1 MYLYHFGL
9 SELPFALTPNT
20 QFYVDLSSHR
30 QASEVL
36 KTALQMGEGF
46 IKVVGEVGTGKTL
59 LCRKLLNE
67 LPAGFAAAYIPD
79 PNLTPA
85 GLRWALASELGL
97 SPTAEMSDPQ
107 LMQLLQ
113 RQLLA
118 LSARD
123 QSIVL
128 IIDEAQALPLE
139 TLEALRLLTNLET
152 ERRKL
157 LQVVLFGQPEL
168 DEHLAGNELRQLRQ
182 RIAFSYKL
190 EALTEGEMVNYIQFR
205 LAIAGCRF
213 SQLLFDEAVYPLIFS
228 ASRGVPRLV
237 NLICHKSLMLAYGE
251 GAQQI
256 QRNHVIQSILD
267 TEDAELVEPAGK
279 SYGIAIVLALV
290 LIAIAAVIIG
300 FESNLATW
308 SQAVSSEGF

>member
-9 SELPFALTPNT
+9 NQLPFALTPNT

-30 QASEVL
+30 QAGEVL

-67 LPAGFAAAYIPD
+67 LPDGFAAAYIPD

-85 GLRWALASELGL
+85 GLRWALATELGL
-97 SPTAEMSDPQ
+97 SPSSEMSDPQ
-107 LMQLLQ
+107 LMQLLK

-118 LSARD
+118 LSACE

-128 IIDEAQALPLE
+128 IIDEAQALPFE

-152 ERRKL
+152 ESRKL

-168 DEHLAGNELRQLRQ
+168 EEHLAHNELRQLRQ

-190 EALTEGEMVNYIQFR
+190 EALNQNEMVNYIQFR
-205 LAIAGCRF
+205 LSVAGCRF
-213 SQLLFDEAVYPLIFS
+213 SLLLFDESVHALIFS
-228 ASRGVPRLV
+228 ASRGIPRLV
-237 NLICHKSLMLAYGE
+237 NLICHKSLMLAFGE
-251 GAQQI
+251 GEQQVR
-256 QRNHVIQSILD
+256 RNHVIQSILD
-267 TEDAELVEPAGK
+267 TEDAELVEPSTK
-279 SYGIAIVLALV
+279 SYGLAIALALV
-290 LIAIAAVIIG
+290 LIVIAAVIIG
-300 FESNLATW
+300 FEANLASW
-308 SQAVSSEGF
+308 SQEVSLEGF

>member
-9 SELPFALTPNT
+9 SELPFSLTPNT
-20 QFYVDLSSHR
+20 QFYVDLNSHR

-36 KTALQMGEGF
+36 RTALQMGEGF

-67 LPAGFAAAYIPD
+67 MPEGFAAAYIPD
-79 PNLTPA
+79 PNLSPE
-85 GLRWALASELGL
+85 GLRWALATELGL
-97 SPTAEMSDPQ
+97 SPSTEMKDPQ

-128 IIDEAQALPLE
+128 IIDEAQALPVE

-168 DEHLAGNELRQLRQ
+168 DELLSQNELRQLRQ

-190 EALTEGEMVNYIQFR
+190 EALSEEEMISYIQFR
-205 LAIAGCRF
+205 LSIAGCRY
-213 SQLLFDEAVYPLIFS
+213 SQLLFDDSVYSLIFS
-228 ASRGVPRLV
+228 ASRGIPRLV
-237 NLICHKSLMLAYGE
+237 NLISHKSLMLAYGE
-251 GAQQI
+251 GEQQV

-267 TEDAELVEPAGK
+267 TEDAELVEPAMK
-279 SYGIAIVLALV
+279 SYGVAFVLV
-290 LIAIAAVIIG
+290 LTLLAIALVIIG
-300 FESNLATW
+300 FETNLASWT
-308 SQAVSSEGF
+308 QEVGSEGF

>member
-20 QFYVDLSSHR
+20 QFYFDLSSHR
-30 QASEVL
+30 QAGEVL

-46 IKVVGEVGTGKTL
+46 IKVTGEVGTGKTL

-67 LPAGFAAAYIPD
+67 LPDGFAAAYVPD
-79 PNLTPA
+79 PNLSA
-85 GLRWALASELGL
+85 EGLRWALATELGL
-97 SPTAEMSDPQ
+97 SPSKEMSDPQ

-118 LSARD
+118 LSARE

-168 DEHLAGNELRQLRQ
+168 DEHLARNELRQLRQ

-190 EALTEGEMVNYIQFR
+190 EALNEDEMINYIQFR
-205 LAIAGCRF
+205 LHVAGCRL
-213 SQLLFDEAVYPLIFS
+213 SQLLFDESVYSLIFS
-228 ASRGVPRLV
+228 ASRGIPRLV

-251 GAQQI
+251 GEQQV

-267 TEDAELVEPAGK
+267 TEDAELVEPAAK
-279 SYGIAIVLALV
+279 SYGLAFALV
-290 LIAIAAVIIG
+290 LVLVVIAGIIIG
-300 FESNLATW
+300 FETNLASW
-308 SQAVSSEGF
+308 SQEVSSEGF